1 MREIEFKITKAE
13 EGAAFAVHVV
23 PQSAENE
30 VVGKH
35 GDALKIR
42 LTAKSAS
49 GIAND
54 DLLEF
59 LAEQLEIDRK
69 NIEIAA
75 GQSSAEK
82 MIVVVGLTPV
92 EVENRLLN

>member
-54 DLLEF
+54 NLIEF
-59 LAEQLEIDRK
+59 LAEQLKIDRK

-75 GQSSAEK
+75 GESSSEK
-82 MIVVVGLTPV
+82 MVVVVGLTPV
-92 EVENRLLN
+92 EVENRLLT

>member
-13 EGAAFAVHVV
+13 EGAAFAVHIV

-54 DLLEF
+54 DLLDF

-82 MIVVVGLTPV
+82 MIIVVGLTPV
-92 EVENRLLN
+92 EVERRLLN

>member
-13 EGAAFAVHVV
+13 EGAAFAVHIV

-49 GIAND
+49 GLWDSRDIGAWPSASQKA
-54 DLLEF
+54 LS
-59 LAEQLEIDRK
+59 
-69 NIEIAA
+69 AA
-75 GQSSAEK
+75 TLS
-82 MIVVVGLTPV
+82 
-92 EVENRLLN
+92 

>member
-23 PQSAENE
+23 PKSAKNE
-30 VVGKH
+30 VAGKH

-42 LTAKSAS
+42 LNAQSAS
-49 GIAND
+49 GIANETLID
-54 DLLEF
+54 F
-59 LAEQLEIDRK
+59 LAEQLDIDRK

-75 GQSSAEK
+75 GLASSEK
-82 MIVVVGLTPV
+82 MVIVVGVTPV

>member
-23 PQSAENE
+23 PKSAKNE
-30 VVGKH
+30 VAGKH

-42 LTAKSAS
+42 LIAKSAS
-49 GIAND
+49 GIANETLID
-54 DLLEF
+54 F

-75 GQSSAEK
+75 GLTSSEK
-82 MIVVVGLTPV
+82 MVIVVGVTPV

>member
-42 LTAKSAS
+42 LTDKSAS

-54 DLLEF
+54 NLIEF
-59 LAEQLEIDRK
+59 LSEQLDIDQK

-75 GQSSAEK
+75 GQSSSEK
-82 MIVVVGLTPV
+82 MVVVVGLTPV

>member
-23 PQSAENE
+23 PQAAENE

-54 DLLEF
+54 NLLEF
-59 LAEQLEIDRK
+59 LAEQLDIDLK

-75 GQSSAEK
+75 GQSSSEK

>member
-13 EGAAFAVHVV
+13 EGAAFAVHIV

-59 LAEQLEIDRK
+59 LAEQLQIDQK

-75 GQSSAEK
+75 GESSSEK
-82 MIVVVGLTPV
+82 MVVVVGLTPG
-92 EVENRLLN
+92 EVESRLLT

>member
-23 PQSAENE
+23 PKSAKNE
-30 VVGKH
+30 VAGKH

-42 LTAKSAS
+42 LTSKSVS

-54 DLLEF
+54 TLMDF
-59 LAEQLEIDRK
+59 LAKKL
-69 NIEIAA
+69 NIERKAIEVAA
-75 GQSSAEK
+75 GLTSSEK
-82 MIVVVGLTPV
+82 MVVVVGLTPV
-92 EVENRLLN
+92 EVEARLLN

>member
-13 EGAAFAVHVV
+13 EGAAFAVHIV

-54 DLLEF
+54 DLLDF

-69 NIEIAA
+69 NVEIAA

-92 EVENRLLN
+92 EVERRLLN